1 VTPVRARSIL
11 SDDVADA
18 TARHAHSMIQLG
30 GALSVADVVAVARGA
45 APVGVG
51 PEVARRLER
60 GRATL
65 ERLDRAGEA
74 VYGVTTGVG
83 KLKDTPIPPEA
94 RRALQRNLV
103 LSHAAGVGEPLGPDE
118 IRAILLLLA
127 ASLARGHSGVRPLV
141 VERLVECLT
150 HGILPVVP
158 CRGSVG
164 ASGDLAPLAHVAA
177 CLIGEGEAIVGG
189 VRRSAREALAAAGL
203 HPLVLEMKEG
213 LALLNGTHVMAALA
227 TLLVHDATALVRL
240 ADVSGAMSLEA
251 LMGSHVAFDSR
262 IHALR
267 PHPGQVAS
275 AANLWALTEESGII
289 ASHRDCGR
297 VQDAYSLRCMPQVHG
312 AAREGVRLAREI
324 MERELRS
331 VTDNPLVF
339 PDDDAVLSGG
349 NFHGQPLALALDV
362 LAIGLTQLAGIAER
376 RIDRLVNPLT
386 NEGLPPFLA
395 MPGGLH
401 SGYMIAQYT
410 AAALVA
416 ECRALAH
423 PASVDS
429 IPTSGLQEDW
439 NSMGATAALK
449 SRQILGLAEQVLG
462 IELVLA
468 AQALDLRRPLEP
480 GRGTRAALGA
490 VRARVARLEE
500 DRPVYRDL
508 AAGRELVRDGS
519 VLAAAETAA
528 GPLR

>member
-1 VTPVRARSIL
+1 
-11 SDDVADA
+11 
-18 TARHAHSMIQLG
+18 MIRLG
-30 GALSVADVVAVARGA
+30 GALSLADVVAVARA
-45 APVGVG
+45 EEPVELG
-51 PEVARRLER
+51 PEVAARLNR

-83 KLKDTPIPPEA
+83 KLKDTTIPPEA

-103 LSHAAGVGEPLGPDE
+103 LSHSAGVGEPLGAAE
-118 IRAILLLLA
+118 TRAILLLLA

-141 VERLVECLT
+141 VERLVTCLER
-150 HGILPVVP
+150 GILPIVP

-177 CLIGEGEAIVGG
+177 CLIGEGDALIGG
-189 VRRSAREALAAAGL
+189 ERRPARAAFAAAGVP
-203 HPLVLEMKEG
+203 PLVLEMKEG

-227 TLLVHDATALVRL
+227 ALLVHDATTLVRL

-251 LMGSHVAFDSR
+251 LMGSHVAFDAR

-267 PHPGQVAS
+267 PHPGQLDS
-275 AANLWALTEESGII
+275 AANLWALTEDSGII
-289 ASHRDCGR
+289 ASHADCGR

-312 AAREGVRLAREI
+312 AAREALRLAREI
-324 MERELRS
+324 VERELGS

-339 PDDDAVLSGG
+339 PDDGAVLTGG
-349 NFHGQPLALALDV
+349 NFHGQPLSLALDV
-362 LAIGLTQLAGIAER
+362 VAIGLAQLAGIAER

-395 MPGGLH
+395 AGGGLH

-416 ECRALAH
+416 ECRALSH

-449 SRQILGLAEQVLG
+449 SRQVLGLAQQVLG

-468 AQALDLRRPLEP
+468 AQALDFRRPLEP
-480 GRGTRAALGA
+480 GRGTRAARDA
-490 VRARVARLEE
+490 VRALVPRLEE
-500 DRPVYRDL
+500 DRPVHADLSAGRDL
-508 AAGRELVRDGS
+508 VEDGS
-519 VLAAAETAA
+519 VITAVEAAV